1 MSEAV
6 EFPTDRSKSGYEVVK
21 AAWDGVNRSGYQAL
35 DFKIFV
41 LKDEVKKTTTA
52 GNIILPDDAVQREE
66 WNIDTGVIVSCGC
79 QAFRTN
85 LVVQMGIGKAP
96 RPIYWKCRPKP
107 GDRVQVRENTGM
119 AFTGEDGKRYYVFTD
134 KDILGVKQ

>member
-6 EFPTDRSKSGYEVVK
+6 EFPTDRSKSGYEVEK

-41 LKDEVKKTTTA
+41 LKDEVRETTTEA
-52 GNIILPDDAVQREE
+52 GIILTGESVQREK
-66 WNIDTGVIVSCGC
+66 WNVDTGVIVSCGC

-85 LVVQMGIGKAP
+85 LVIQKGVNKQP
-96 RPIYWKCRPKP
+96 VPVYWEHRPKP
-107 GDRVQVRENTGM
+107 GDRIQVRENTGM
-119 AFTGEDGKRYYVFTD
+119 SFKGKDGKEYFVFTD
-134 KDILGVKQ
+134 KDILGVEQ